1 MRACL
6 QSRLDKPGQM
16 RVLDMHAHL
25 AFLTESGASKW
36 EQKEKTAAYEAGKK
50 ELDFRYQNGIATC
63 LSSGTPAEWAYTRQF
78 QNREELLLSFG
89 IHPWYAD
96 RYQTEDVQ
104 EAYREC
110 DYIGEIG
117 MDSVWCDVP
126 LDIQQK
132 RFEEQL
138 QIAAD
143 LKKPVLLH
151 TKGQEKKI
159 VELLRGFPHHI
170 CVHWYSGTEQDLEP
184 YLDLGCY
191 FTLGPD
197 FPAACSLVADQRLLR
212 GFSQEEREQ
221 KRSLYHR
228 MLQEIPVDRLFVETD
243 GISAVAW
250 AMGAQEANLEMLPLA
265 LRANMQTLAG
275 VAKKS
280 EKELQRQI
288 CKNLE
293 EFISLLV

>member
-1 MRACL
+1 MGECL
-6 QSRLDKPGQM
+6 QSRLDKLGQM

-25 AFLTESGASKW
+25 AFLTGSGIEKW
-36 EQKEKTAAYEAGKK
+36 EQKKNMTAYEAGKK

-96 RYQTEDVQ
+96 QHLTEEMP
-104 EAYREC
+104 EAYSEC

-117 MDSVWCDVP
+117 MDSVWCDIP

-151 TKGQEKKI
+151 TKGQEKRI
-159 VELLRGFPHHI
+159 AELLRGFPYHI

-197 FPAACSLVADQRLLR
+197 FSAACGSVADQRLLR
-212 GFSQEEREQ
+212 GFSKEEKEQ
-221 KRSLYHR
+221 KRSLYQR
-228 MLQEIPVDRLFVETD
+228 MLQEIPVERLFVETD

-250 AMGAQEANLEMLPLA
+250 TMGEVEAEWDMLPFA
-265 LRANMQTLAG
+265 LQANMQSLAE
-275 VAKKS
+275 ATRKN
-280 EKELQRQI
+280 EAELQLQLCR
-288 CKNLE
+288 NLGR
-293 EFISLLV
+293 FLQG

>member
-1 MRACL
+1 MGEGL
-6 QSRLDKPGQM
+6 QSRLDKLGQM

-25 AFLTESGASKW
+25 AFLTGSDTEKW
-36 EQKEKTAAYEAGKK
+36 EQKKNMTAYEAGKK

-78 QNREELLLSFG
+78 QNREGLLLSFG

-96 RYQTEDVQ
+96 QHLTEEMP
-104 EAYREC
+104 EAYSEC

-117 MDSVWCDVP
+117 MDSVWCDIP

-132 RFEEQL
+132 RLEEQL

-151 TKGQEKKI
+151 TKGQEKRI
-159 VELLRGFPHHI
+159 AELLRGFPYHM

-197 FPAACSLVADQRLLR
+197 FSAACGSAADQRLLR
-212 GFSQEEREQ
+212 GFSKEEKEQ
-221 KRSLYHR
+221 KK
-228 MLQEIPVDRLFVETD
+228 
-243 GISAVAW
+243 AVQA
-250 AMGAQEANLEMLPLA
+250 AA
-265 LRANMQTLAG
+265 
-275 VAKKS
+275 
-280 EKELQRQI
+280 
-288 CKNLE
+288 
-293 EFISLLV
+293 

>member
-1 MRACL
+1 MGECL
-6 QSRLDKPGQM
+6 QSRLDKLGQM

-25 AFLTESGASKW
+25 AFLTGSEIEKL
-36 EQKEKTAAYEAGKK
+36 EQKKNMAAYEAGKK

-63 LSSGTPAEWAYTRQF
+63 LSSGTPAEWAYTRKF

-96 RYQTEDVQ
+96 QPLTEEMQ
-104 EAYREC
+104 EAYSEC

-117 MDSVWCDVP
+117 MDSVWCDIP

-132 RFEEQL
+132 RLEEQL

-151 TKGQEKKI
+151 TKGQEKRI
-159 VELLRGFPHHI
+159 AELLRGFPYHI
-170 CVHWYSGTEQDLEP
+170 CAHWYSGTEQDLEP

-197 FPAACSLVADQRLLR
+197 FSAACGSAADRRLLR
-212 GFSQEEREQ
+212 GFSKEEKEQ
-221 KRSLYHR
+221 KRSLYQR
-228 MLQEIPVDRLFVETD
+228 MLQEIPVERLFVETD

-250 AMGAQEANLEMLPLA
+250 TMGEAEAEWTMLPFA
-265 LRANMQTLAG
+265 LQANMQSLAEATG
-275 VAKKS
+275 KNEA
-280 EKELQRQI
+280 ELQRQL
-288 CKNLE
+288 CQNLRR
-293 EFISLLV
+293 FLQG